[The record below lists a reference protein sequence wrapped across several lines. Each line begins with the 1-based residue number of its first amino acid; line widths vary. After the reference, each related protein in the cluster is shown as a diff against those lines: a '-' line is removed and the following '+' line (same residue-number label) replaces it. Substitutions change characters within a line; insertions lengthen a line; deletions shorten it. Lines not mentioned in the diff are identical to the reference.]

1 MKIALIGYGKMGK
14 AIERIALSR
23 GHQIVCKID
32 ITESGSFDS
41 PEFASADVAIEFTT
55 PQTAYDNY
63 IKAFE
68 HNVPVVSGTTGW
80 LDKLCDIKQR
90 CADGKQTF
98 FYTSNFSLGVNIFFA
113 INRQLAKIMNGYD
126 SYNVEMSETHHIHK
140 LDAPSGTAISLA
152 EGIIENLDR
161 KNSWSLAPEQRPD
174 AVTITAYREGEVP
187 GIHTVKYESE
197 FDFIEITH
205 NAKTRDSFAFG
216 AVLAAEFTCGKK
228 GFLCEKDLYNF
239 NI

>member
-152 EGIIENLDR
+152 EGVIENLDR

-216 AVLAAEFTCGKK
+216 AVLASEFTCGKK

>member
-23 GHQIVCKID
+23 GHEIVCTID
-32 ITESGSFDS
+32 INEEDKFNSA
-41 PEFASADVAIEFTT
+41 EFASADVAVEFTT
-55 PQTAYDNY
+55 PQTAYNNFL
-63 IKAFE
+63 KAFDKG
-68 HNVPVVSGTTGW
+68 VAVVSGTTGW
-80 LDKLCDIKQR
+80 LDKLDDIKQR

-113 INRQLAKIMNGYD
+113 VNRFLAKIMNGYD
-126 SYNVEMSETHHIHK
+126 AYSVEMSETHHIHK

-152 EGIIENLDR
+152 EGIIDNLER
-161 KNSWSLAPEQRPD
+161 KSAWTLAPEKRDD
-174 AVTITAYREGEVP
+174 AIAITAYREGEVP
-187 GIHTVKYESE
+187 GIHTIKYESD
-197 FDFIEITH
+197 FDYIEMTH

-216 AVLAAEFTCGKK
+216 VVLAAEFTYGKK